1 MWNAQNASHI
11 HTASTA
17 ATGSNPMPNQNST
30 NNLPDFQFRKVR
42 KKLDTT
48 RRSDKLHS
56 RIVADSH
63 IHELPTAAANSPLNL
78 RLFAEGGVVPCYRR
92 FW

>member
-48 RRSDKLHS
+48 HRDVCAMDGLNNDPYH
-56 RIVADSH
+56 
-63 IHELPTAAANSPLNL
+63 LPLW
-78 RLFAEGGVVPCYRR
+78 RLG
-92 FW
+92 

>member
-48 RRSDKLHS
+48 
-56 RIVADSH
+56 DSVLIEKH
-63 IHELPTAAANSPLNL
+63 NEKGVYGDLFQSP
-78 RLFAEGGVVPCYRR
+78 
-92 FW
+92 